1 MHYTDEHVMKKAAAI
16 TYRRDLPAP
25 FVVAKGRGALAE
37 RIVDIARIHGI
48 TIVEDEPLADRLIE
62 IDAGDFIPEELYAVI
77 AEVLVFA
84 MRLSS

>member
-1 MHYTDEHVMKKAAAI
+1 MQYTDGHVMKKAAAI
-16 TYRRDLPAP
+16 TYRPDLPAP

-37 RIVDIARIHGI
+37 RIVDIARTNGI
-48 TIVEDEPLADRLIE
+48 TIVEDAPLADRLIE